1 MKIIKKIIIKLIKLF
16 IKLIPLF
23 NTLKVPDNKKY
34 LVFIKIAKTGG
45 STIVDY
51 FHYNTGVIYLRD
63 FEKLSYNKKIIN
75 RKLIVIVNDQIHY
88 FITNYNNFWKNS
100 YKFSCVRNPIARF
113 ESSMNYHPYCI
124 NKEPI
129 NLIKSLSKY
138 SYSNIYDWKNKFDTK
153 TKIKISAYNHLL
165 FSQYESLFINNKKLF
180 DYLIYLEK
188 FNFDFIILLKK
199 LNLGFYFKNLYKKN
213 INLNK
218 QKKILSNDEI
228 KYIKKY
234 FKKDFLNFYD

>member
-1 MKIIKKIIIKLIKLF
+1 
-16 IKLIPLF
+16 
-23 NTLKVPDNKKY
+23 
-34 LVFIKIAKTGG
+34 
-45 STIVDY
+45 
-51 FHYNTGVIYLRD
+51 
-63 FEKLSYNKKIIN
+63 
-75 RKLIVIVNDQIHY
+75 
-88 FITNYNNFWKNS
+88 
-100 YKFSCVRNPIARF
+100 
-113 ESSMNYHPYCI
+113 MNYHPFCI

-129 NLIKSLSKY
+129 KLINYLSKY
-138 SYSNIYDWKNKFDTK
+138 NYSNIFDWKKKFDTK

-165 FSQYESLFINNKKLF
+165 FSQYESLFINNKKIF

-218 QKKILSNDEI
+218 QKKIFSKNEI